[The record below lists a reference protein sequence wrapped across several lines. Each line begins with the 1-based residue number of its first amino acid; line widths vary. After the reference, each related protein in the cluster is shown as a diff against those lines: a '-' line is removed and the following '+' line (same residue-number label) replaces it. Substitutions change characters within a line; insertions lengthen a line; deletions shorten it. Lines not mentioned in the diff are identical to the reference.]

1 MTTLKNEKAMPD
13 FLAMSDREVWFWDC
27 GPLDEESLTNW
38 TDLEFKAVLAQGKA
52 LRKRAQTLGIPY
64 GDFIDKIKSNHIE

>member
-1 MTTLKNEKAMPD
+1 MTKLTNELKAMPE
-13 FLAMSDREVWFWDC
+13 FSTMSHREVFYWDC

-38 TDLEFKAVLAQGKA
+38 TDLEFYAVLAQGKE

-64 GDFIDKIKSNHIE
+64 GDFIDKIKSSH

>member
-13 FLAMSDREVWFWDC
+13 FLAMSDSEVFYWVGGC
-27 GPLDEESLTNW
+27 LDQESIENW
-38 TDLEFKAVLAQGKA
+38 TDWDFKVMKAQSNE